1 MLTAA
6 ERSHYETP
14 FNETKDNLKKSWLIL
29 KQVINKKRDTSSCSK
44 CLVNQETTTDKNKIA
59 KGFNQYFIN
68 IGPTL
73 ANKIPQDNKC
83 PTTYMDNR
91 VLESMVIAP
100 VVEEEVRSI
109 IKSLNDSSAGLDA
122 ISSRVIKATYSCFL
136 TPLTHVVNISLLN
149 GVFPS
154 ELKITRVKPLFKSGE
169 PSNFSNYRPV
179 SVLPLFSKNLERLMY
194 TRLRSFITK
203 HNILYAFQFGFRK
216 FHSPNLALI
225 ILIDRISKVL
235 ENGDYVMGL
244 FLDFFQ
250 GLRYSKPFYT
260 VQKNRILWC
269 QRVSPEMVSKLSLRK
284 RTNFEYN
291 NVYSDKDRII
301 CGVPQGSILGPF

>member
-1 MLTAA
+1 
-6 ERSHYETP
+6 
-14 FNETKDNLKKSWLIL
+14 
-29 KQVINKKRDTSSCSK
+29 
-44 CLVNQETTTDKNKIA
+44 
-59 KGFNQYFIN
+59 
-68 IGPTL
+68 
-73 ANKIPQDNKC
+73 
-83 PTTYMDNR
+83 MDNR
-91 VLESMVIAP
+91 VLQSMVIAP
-100 VVEEEVRSI
+100 VVEEEVLSI
-109 IKSLNDSSAGLDA
+109 ITSLNDSSAGLDA

-154 ELKITRVKPLFKSGE
+154 ELKIARVKPLFKSGE

-179 SVLPLFSKNLERLMY
+179 SVLPLFSKILERLMY

-244 FLDFFQ
+244 FLDFSKALDTVNHFILYKKIECYGVRGLALKWFQ
-250 GLRYSKPFYT
+250 SYLSEREQILNIIMFIQIKIGLFVVSNKVRYKGRSSFCCISMICAMCLKNCSPYFLLMIQICFY
-260 VQKNRILWC
+260 
-269 QRVSPEMVSKLSLRK
+269 PEKIQM
-284 RTNFEYN
+284 T
-291 NVYSDKDRII
+291 
-301 CGVPQGSILGPF
+301 